1 MVKYIDIVVD
11 LKEKIENGKY
21 PSWSTLEG
29 EVNLA
34 NRYQTSRTTIRK
46 ALAVLKDEGYI
57 HSRQGSG
64 IYVNPP
70 EFYKEQLLLTL
81 SDRFEGPKLDSK
93 VIFFEIIPATNKLK
107 TLFNLDKDV
116 EFIHYRRV
124 RFLNQKPIAIEET
137 WMPQSMVP
145 EFKEAH
151 LYRSVMNYLEQ
162 IYHISHDFK
171 QISAIKLSANDA
183 SLLNRKTN
191 ELSLQIIHQVYL
203 VRSILIQY
211 TIEIQAENGLNALSV
226 RSKL

>member
-11 LKEKIENGKY
+11 LKGKIENGHY

-29 EVNLA
+29 EVILA

-70 EFYKEQLLLTL
+70 EFYREQLLLTL

-93 VIFFEIIPATNKLK
+93 VLLFEVISATEKLK
-107 TLFNLDKDV
+107 SLFNIDKDV
-116 EFIHYRRV
+116 DFIHYRRV
-124 RFLNQKPIAIEET
+124 RYLNQKPIAIEET
-137 WMPQSMVP
+137 WMPYNMVSDFQQ
-145 EFKEAH
+145 EH
-151 LYRSVMNYLEQ
+151 LYKSVMNYLEQ
-162 IYHISHDFK
+162 TYHISHDFK
-171 QISAIKLSANDA
+171 QISAIKLSADDA
-183 SLLNRKTN
+183 ALLHKKRN
-191 ELSLQIIHQVYL
+191 ELSLKIIHQVYL

-211 TIEIQAENGLNALSV
+211 TIEIQADNHLNALSI